1 MIEHHLI
8 LAITNLG
15 DPVLLVAAAM
25 VLIAYM
31 LRCGARRTALMWL
44 QAFAIAL
51 FLVALSKFAVQ
62 LLGHAVLDV
71 SSPSGHTGV
80 SAAFYL
86 CAAIA
91 LGRAMTRIGRIA
103 LLGASATLVL
113 AIAISRVLLDAHDVA
128 EIVIGL
134 LIGAGAAFWFARR
147 SVGEAPLP
155 AFRAR
160 HLAAFAALVVALN
173 GWHVNP
179 EPGIRQIAAGHW
191 PPPPH
196 VVSNGYD
203 SWLVF

>member
-1 MIEHHLI
+1 MLRHLI

-15 DPVLLVAAAM
+15 DPVLLITAAA

-31 LRCGARRTALMWL
+31 LRCGARRTALLWL
-44 QAFAIAL
+44 QSFAVAL
-51 FLVALSKFAVQ
+51 VLVALSKFALQ
-62 LLGHAVLDV
+62 LLGHAVLEV

-86 CAAIA
+86 CTAIA
-91 LGRAMTRIGRIA
+91 LSRAITRGGRIA
-103 LLGASATLVL
+103 LVGASAALVL
-113 AIAISRVLLDAHDVA
+113 AIAISRVVLGAHDVA

-134 LIGAGAAFWFARR
+134 LIGVGAALWFARR
-147 SVGEAPLP
+147 SAGQIPLP

-160 HLAAFAALVVALN
+160 HFAAFAALVVALN
-173 GWHVNP
+173 GWHVDP
-179 EPGIRQIAAGHW
+179 EPGIHQIAAGHW